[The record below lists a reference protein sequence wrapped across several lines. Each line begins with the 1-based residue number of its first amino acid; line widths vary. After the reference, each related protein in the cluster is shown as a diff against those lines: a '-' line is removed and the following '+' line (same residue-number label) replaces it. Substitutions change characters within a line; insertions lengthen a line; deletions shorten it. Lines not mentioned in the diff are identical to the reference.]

1 MDEKAAIEGEIKWLD
16 QMVSF
21 LTLNSTNPSTDVTV
35 QATLKIA
42 GEKKEKRNDIV
53 GLLVCSSLIILMT
66 LYTWKGETTDSLG
79 EERSTKERWTL
90 RQKLGCSLG
99 FI

>member
-1 MDEKAAIEGEIKWLD
+1 MATQTIPQADDQHSYTAYSNLVQQERSLLDEKAAIGGEIKWLN

-42 GEKKEKRNDIV
+42 GEKKEI
-53 GLLVCSSLIILMT
+53 
-66 LYTWKGETTDSLG
+66 
-79 EERSTKERWTL
+79 
-90 RQKLGCSLG
+90 
-99 FI
+99 